1 MDILGDRK
9 YVEIPGDNTL
19 ELPPLLV
26 RGTPEVNRLDRVLN
40 MASTVVETE
49 DMVPS
54 LAADGWAPEG
64 EVERRKMD
72 LAINLVEQ
80 YLGLVVH
87 WRWGDSV
94 LEWIRQCETTFE
106 SRSELRPL
114 LRPDVWPHAGRR
126 SFVELLA
133 DKGVLTSDVTLEKA
147 VGLRLTFRQPP
158 PLRCFSDQFLFYLN
172 ASVAST
178 AYHKWAEM
186 NPEPLAALPPERFH
200 FDVVQMT
207 A

>member
-1 MDILGDRK
+1 MDLIGDRK
-9 YVEIPGDNTL
+9 YVEIPGDRTL

-26 RGTPEVNRLDRVLN
+26 RGTPEVNRLDRVLS
-40 MASTVVETE
+40 MAASVVESE

-54 LAADGWAPEG
+54 VPGDEWAPESD
-64 EVERRKMD
+64 VERRKMD

-80 YLGLVVH
+80 YLGLLAH

-94 LEWIRQCETTFE
+94 LEWIRQCEITFE
-106 SRSELRPL
+106 SRTELRPL
-114 LRPDVWPHAGRR
+114 LHPDVWPHAGRR

-133 DKGVLTSDVTLEKA
+133 DKGVLTRDVTLEKA

-172 ASVAST
+172 SPVASS
-178 AYHKWAEM
+178 AYLKWAEM
-186 NPEPLAALPPERFH
+186 TPEPLASLPPERFH
-200 FDVVQMT
+200 FEVVQM
-207 A
+207 AA